1 METAAPM
8 AVAAKRN
15 QDCWT
20 AAPRFDCITIMA
32 VIAAQYGCGRRSSSA
47 KYMARQPA
55 SAVFNAS
62 RKFAEE
68 MVIFLGGRVGWIMDR
83 ERVDA
88 IEADAPCRIGAEKW
102 GQHQLRHRD
111 RTSPGLCKVLHIEK
125 RGQKVGPRCSS
136 VQRAYF

>member
-1 METAAPM
+1 METAAPT
-8 AVAAKRN
+8 AVAAKRI

-20 AAPRFDCITIMA
+20 AAPRFVCITIMA

-55 SAVFNAS
+55 SAVFSAS
-62 RKFAEE
+62 RKFPEE
-68 MVIFLGGRVGWIMDR
+68 VVIFLGSRAGWIMDR
-83 ERVDA
+83 EWADA
-88 IEADAPCRIGAEKW
+88 IEADAQCRIGAEKW

-125 RGQKVGPRCSS
+125 SGRKPGS
-136 VQRAYF
+136 AM